1 MSTHSYS
8 RCWLHL
14 IWETLRREPIL
25 DKDAAARASVNLSE
39 YSTGTDWNGAMRE
52 TVETVEGDRDDCG
65 ATRLK
70 PGENETSA
78 KNWFTDD

>member
-1 MSTHSYS
+1 M
-8 RCWLHL
+8 
-14 IWETLRREPIL
+14 L

-52 TVETVEGDRDDCG
+52 TVETVGGDRDDCG

-78 KNWFTDD
+78 KKLVYG

>member
-14 IWETLRREPIL
+14 IWETLRREPML

-52 TVETVEGDRDDCG
+52 TVETVEGDRDGCG

-70 PGENETSA
+70 PGENENSA
-78 KNWFTDD
+78 KN

>member
-1 MSTHSYS
+1 MSTHSSS
-8 RCWLHL
+8 RGWLLL
-14 IWETLRREPIL
+14 IWETLRREPML

-65 ATRLK
+65 P
-70 PGENETSA
+70 PG
-78 KNWFTDD
+78 